1 MLSHVGERG
10 EKDWNFEISDLS
22 EKRRKKKKKK
32 CVMELSILRG
42 YTWIELSIREN
53 GLLCKL

>member
-32 CVMELSILRG
+32 MRDGVI
-42 YTWIELSIREN
+42 YTTWLYMD
-53 GLLCKL
+53 